1 MLKFIKKLTVTI
13 KAQKLSI
20 VIGLSGWILLF
31 SYLIYAYSTFDGISG
46 FATHLTKR
54 DPMLIAFQ
62 GMILVAPALSTTL
75 AYFVGRKIILE
86 EELKKYAQRLE
97 STVVKQTK
105 ELEES
110 QAALV
115 QAGKMACIGTLV
127 SAVAHEINNPL
138 GVILTYSQ
146 LLKSK
151 AEKGKVDVN
160 KVAEYAAKI
169 EEVAKH
175 CKATI
180 QNLLDFSRQSKGDL
194 RAVAV
199 DEVIEASIA
208 LLHYKLSSRGVEVL
222 RDVEDCTVVA
232 DRNQLMQVIVNLL
245 DNAIDASRE
254 GSVINIAAMRD
265 GDHVK
270 ITVADSGVGIP
281 KEDLE
286 RIFEPFY
293 TTKPPSRGTGLGL
306 YLCDRI
312 IKGLGGQIDVE
323 SEVGRGTAFIIKLPR
338 GGKT

>member
-1 MLKFIKKLTVTI
+1 MFKFIKNLTVTI

-31 SYLIYAYSTFDGISG
+31 SYLIYANSAFDGISG
-46 FATHLTKR
+46 IVIHLTMR
-54 DPMLIAFQ
+54 EPMFIAFQ

-86 EELKKYAQRLE
+86 KYAQRLE

-146 LLKSK
+146 LLKGK

-175 CKATI
+175 CRATI

-208 LLHYKLSSRGVEVL
+208 LLHYKLSSRGIEVL
-222 RDVEDCTVVA
+222 KDVEDCTVVA

-254 GSVINIAAMRD
+254 GGMINIAAMRD

-293 TTKPPSRGTGLGL
+293 TTKPPNKGTGLGL

-323 SEVGRGTAFIIKLPR
+323 SEVGRGTAFKIKLPR